1 MARRVRWTRR
11 ALRRLDEIAA
21 HIAADN
27 PSRAASCVGELR
39 AKVGVLAA
47 LLPGKPGRVYGTRE
61 LVLHRHYLA
70 VYRVRSEEVHI
81 LTVLHTARKWP

>member
-27 PSRAASCVGELR
+27 PSRAASFVGELR
-39 AKVGVLAA
+39 AKVSVLA
-47 LLPGKPGRVYGTRE
+47 LHLPGKPGRVYGTRE

-70 VYRVRSEEVHI
+70 VYRVRGEEVHI
-81 LTVLHTARKWP
+81 LTVLHTARQWP